1 MWASRP
7 GVTQQALLERARRGD
22 ERAYRDLVE
31 VHRAELHAHCYRM
44 LASVQDA
51 EDAVQEA
58 LVRAWRGL
66 PNFEGR
72 SSVRTWL
79 FRIATNTAL
88 STAQRRSR
96 RELPTGHGPP
106 ASLGQSS
113 GAPLA
118 ETMWLEPYPDQFF
131 QVADGRSSPEARYEL
146 RESVELAFVAA
157 LQDLPAQQRAVLI
170 LREVMGFGAA
180 EVAEFLGT
188 TVAAVNSALQR
199 ARAKLDQLLPARSQQ
214 TELRSLGAG
223 EARHLAQRYCHA
235 LETADIDG
243 LLAMLVEEATWSM
256 PPLPTWYRG
265 RQAIEAFVSRE
276 VFRGPWRHFVS
287 QANGQLAV
295 GCYTL
300 DEEQRSFV
308 ASTLDVLTLDG
319 GRIAQVTAFITSE
332 LLQTSGQRDERF
344 VGAEA
349 FPRFGLP
356 ARLDPE
362 GFPAGAMSGRH

>member
-1 MWASRP
+1 MTIGASHP
-7 GVTQQALLERARRGD
+7 GFERAVFEQALLERARRGD
-22 ERAYRDLVE
+22 EDAYRDLVE
-31 VHRAELHAHCYRM
+31 VHRAQLHAHCYRM

-79 FRIATNTAL
+79 FRIATNAAL
-88 STAQRRSR
+88 SAAQRRSR
-96 RELPTGHGPP
+96 RELPIGHGPP
-106 ASLGQSS
+106 ASPGQSS
-113 GAPLA
+113 GPPSV

-157 LQDLPAQQRAVLI
+157 LQNLPAQQRAVLI
-170 LREVMGFGAA
+170 LREVMGFGTA

-214 TELRSLGAG
+214 AELRSLGAPQ
-223 EARHLAQRYCHA
+223 ARRLAERYCQA
-235 LETADIDG
+235 LETADIDR
-243 LLAMLVEEATWSM
+243 LLELLVEEATWSM
-256 PPLPTWYRG
+256 PPLPIWYRG
-265 RQAIEAFVSRE
+265 REAIEAFVTRE
-276 VFRGPWRHFVS
+276 VFMGPWRHVVG
-287 QANGQLAV
+287 QASGQLAV

-300 DEEQRSFV
+300 DNEQGCFV
-308 ASTLDVLTLDG
+308 ASTLDVLTLDR
-319 GRIAQVTAFITSE
+319 GRISQVTAFITSE

-356 ARLDPE
+356 SRLD
-362 GFPAGAMSGRH
+362 S